1 VTARSDADV
10 VRLNALVARQ
20 RRELDRLRSQAARRS
35 IVDLARG
42 MLMEQ
47 LGCTPAE
54 AQRQLARLA
63 RESGISA
70 TELAAQITRQKP
82 PGQAP
87 EPEAH
92 QVSLA
97 RAAVE
102 TAASGSAVA
111 SALLSEALAPLG
123 AAAVAIWL
131 TEPDGGMALIGEA
144 GFGNHEASRW
154 RRLHPDLRSLPQQV
168 ARAGLET
175 WWPAGPPA
183 GDDRPLPGRWHDGA
197 WAGLP
202 LHDAGATLGAM
213 AICWPEPT
221 AEFTLPVRRQ
231 LVAVADVTAQALG
244 IRLSQGELA
253 GGTEAA
259 GVLALLD
266 SLLDGCM
273 FAPAVRDPGGLV
285 IDFRIDH
292 VSDGFRDPSGRG
304 AADLTGRHLL
314 ELYPEAVSAGGLF
327 DRCLAVLATGEPQQL
342 SGEAITT
349 QTSPGDPAQHAAAGA
364 TPADAPPADAPPADA
379 PPADAAPADVTIR
392 IARLYDGV
400 AIAWRGSHD
409 TDRLAALL
417 QHAQRL
423 GRIGGWEENVRT
435 GEVSWTEAAFALF
448 GLPPGEQLGVADL
461 PAHVLAEDIPAVIGF
476 REALL
481 QGRMESAAAFRVVR
495 ADDGSVRQIRAYG
508 EPVADTS
515 GAVIAMRGVYQDV
528 SAEFHTRLAFAAARE
543 QLADTEERAAVE
555 HRLAIRLQEAITPR
569 SAARD
574 EPVEAAG
581 LDVAARYRP
590 SGEGNLVS
598 GDWYD
603 TVLLPSKK
611 VLLVVGDIAGHGL
624 DAVTGMVAVRNSL
637 RGLAIT
643 GAGPA
648 TLLDWLNRAAAHFS
662 DGVLGTAICG
672 LYDPADRSLHWA
684 RAGHL
689 PPILVRDGRAGQFP
703 LPEGL
708 LLGADPDA
716 RYTEEVAMLR
726 LGDTLLMFTDGLIER
741 RDEPIDEALA
751 TLLQVASRP
760 VGDIGDYADLLLAEA
775 ASDTGDDACLVAVRI
790 Q

>member
-1 VTARSDADV
+1 MIVTERSGADV
-10 VRLNALVARQ
+10 ARLTALVARQ
-20 RRELDRLRSQAARRS
+20 RRELDRLRSRAAGRS

-47 LGCTPAE
+47 LGCTSAE

-63 RESGISA
+63 RESGIST
-70 TELAAQITRQKP
+70 TELAGQITRQEP

-97 RAAVE
+97 GAGVD

-123 AAAVAIWL
+123 ATAVAIWT
-131 TEPDGGMALIGEA
+131 TEPDGGMTLIGEA

-168 ARAGLET
+168 ARDGLET
-175 WWPAGPPA
+175 WWPAGPPVD
-183 GDDRPLPGRWHDGA
+183 DDRPLPGRWHDGA

-213 AICWPEPT
+213 AICWPEPVG
-221 AEFTLPVRRQ
+221 EFTAPVRRQ
-231 LVAVADVTAQALG
+231 LVAVADVTAQVLG
-244 IRLSQGELA
+244 IRMSQGELA
-253 GGTEAA
+253 AGTEAT
-259 GVLALLD
+259 GILALLD

-273 FAPAVRDPGGLV
+273 FARAVRDPGGLV
-285 IDFRIDH
+285 TDFRIDH
-292 VSDGFRDPSGRG
+292 VSDGFRDPAGRS
-304 AADLTGRHLL
+304 AADLTGSHLL
-314 ELYPEAVSAGGLF
+314 ELYPGAVSAGGLF

-342 SGEAITT
+342 SGELITT
-349 QTSPGDPAQHAAAGA
+349 QASPVDPVQRAAA
-364 TPADAPPADAPPADA
+364 DAA
-379 PPADAAPADVTIR
+379 PADAAPADATIR

-423 GRIGGWEENVRT
+423 GRIGGWEENIRT

-448 GLPPGEQLGVADL
+448 GLPPGEPLGVADL

-481 QGRMESAAAFRVVR
+481 RGRVESAAAFRVVR

-508 EPVADTS
+508 EPVTDHT
-515 GAVIAMRGVYQDV
+515 GTVIAIRGVYQDV

-555 HRLAIRLQEAITPR
+555 HHLAIRLQEAITPR
-569 SAARD
+569 SAAPD

-590 SGEGNLVS
+590 SGEGSLVS

-648 TLLDWLNRAAAHFS
+648 TLLDWLNRAAAHFA

-672 LYDPADRSLHWA
+672 LYDPADRALHWA

-689 PPILVRDGRAGQFP
+689 PPILVREGRAGQLP

-716 RYTEEVAMLR
+716 RYSEEVTTLR

-760 VGDIGDYADLLLAEA
+760 VGDIGDYADFLLAEA

-790 Q
+790 R